1 MDVLV
6 FSHEQDVDGIFSA
19 AILKAAF
26 PNCEIVLTNYGL
38 EKMNA
43 VAGKITSFV
52 HEKPPGMVII
62 ADVGVNE
69 ESYGP
74 VLGAL
79 RLAHEKGWKNVWV
92 DHHLWPEKPL
102 QEISSVCEMVLFAEV
117 QGEPKKCAAELCA
130 DRFAPQS
137 ELAKKLGA
145 IAHRTD
151 FPDSTR
157 FPIPPLTALISYY
170 LGFPELAGRL
180 HSVILNSVVKGVL
193 WNMAMQDDII
203 EASRLIDESL
213 ARSIEGMTVKEFAPD
228 IKVAIAKSDAFVS
241 RSMLLGRIM
250 DDHDVDIAIAFT
262 DDGKVSIRRKD
273 NGREE
278 GFNCSK
284 IAQEFK
290 EGGGHEGAAGGFLNS
305 RPEETGDAAAITEIA
320 AALESYFAKKPT

>member
-1 MDVLV
+1 LDVLV

-19 AILKAAF
+19 AILKIAF
-26 PNCEIVLTNYGL
+26 QNCETVLTNYGI

-43 VAGKITSFV
+43 VADKIASFV
-52 HEKPPGMVII
+52 DEKPAGTVII

-74 VLGAL
+74 VLEAL
-79 RLAHEKGWKNVWV
+79 RVAHEKGWKNVWV
-92 DHHLWPEKPL
+92 DHHVWPEKPL

-117 QGEPKKCAAELCA
+117 EGEVKKCAAELCA
-130 DRFAPQS
+130 GRFAPES
-137 ELAKKLGA
+137 ELAKKLAA

-151 FPDSTR
+151 FPDSSR

-170 LGFPELAGRL
+170 LGFPELVGRL
-180 HSVILNSVVKGVL
+180 HSVILESVVQGVL
-193 WNMAMQDDII
+193 WNMEMQDDII

-250 DDHDVDIAIAFT
+250 DDYDIDIAIAFT
-262 DDGKVSIRRKD
+262 GDGKVSIRRKD
-273 NGREE
+273 NGRQEI
-278 GFNCSK
+278 FSCSK
-284 IAQEFK
+284 IAQEFR

-305 RPEETGDAAAITEIA
+305 RPEEAGDAAAITEIA
-320 AALESYFAKKPT
+320 TALKSYFAKKST

>member
-1 MDVLV
+1 LDVLV

-26 PNCEIVLTNYGL
+26 PDCHIVLTNYGI

-43 VAGKITSFV
+43 VAEKITSFV
-52 HEKPPGMVII
+52 NEKPPGMVII

-69 ESYGP
+69 ESYAP

-79 RLAHEKGWKNVWV
+79 RRAHEKGWKNVWV
-92 DHHLWPEKPL
+92 DHHIWPEKPL
-102 QEISSVCEMVLFAEV
+102 QEISSVCEMVLFAEA
-117 QGEPKKCAAELCA
+117 QGEQKKCTAELCA
-130 DRFAPQS
+130 EKFAPTS
-137 ELAKKLGA
+137 ELAKKLAA

-151 FPDSTR
+151 FPDSPR
-157 FPIPPLTALISYY
+157 FPMPPLTALISYY

-180 HSVILNSVVKGVL
+180 HSVILESVVRGVL
-193 WNMAMQDDII
+193 WDMKMQDDII

-228 IKVAIAKSDAFVS
+228 IKVAIARSDAFVS

-262 DDGKVSIRRKD
+262 GDGKVSIRRKD
-273 NGREE
+273 LGREE
-278 GFNCSK
+278 KFDCSK
-284 IAQEFK
+284 IAQEFQ

-305 RPEETGDAAAITEIA
+305 RPEEAGDAAAVSEITS
-320 AALESYFAKKPT
+320 ALESYFAKRAT